1 MENIIK
7 FDDPQYPKLLKQI
20 NDAPKQLY
28 YRGNWPVRRSLGEG
42 GDDKIFENCLAVV
55 GSRRMTSY
63 GQQITNKLISEI
75 ASRGITIVSGFM
87 YGIDATAHKTALDV
101 GARTIAVMPCGI
113 ERIHPEYQ
121 TKLYADILENNG
133 LIISEFEGDSLPA
146 FWTYP
151 KRNRII
157 AGLSKAT
164 MVVEAGLKSG
174 SLITAN
180 LAKKY
185 KRKVFAVPGPLTS
198 VLSQGICQ
206 LIKEG
211 ADVVTGA
218 EDILEYYGKS
228 LKEVRPLENFKD
240 EVARGRTS
248 DNLEQRIIEKLQQEP
263 MEIDVLSRFLGISS
277 AQIGTTMSL
286 MQLKGLIFIENGKY
300 YVH

>member
-1 MENIIK
+1 MQGIIK
-7 FDDPQYPKLLKQI
+7 FDDPKYPELLKKI
-20 NDAPKQLY
+20 NDPPKQIY
-28 YRGNWPVRRSLGEG
+28 FRGNWDE
-42 GDDKIFENCLAVV
+42 KIFENCLAVV

-87 YGIDATAHKTALDV
+87 YGIDATAHKTALDI

-121 TKLYADILENNG
+121 TKLYADILENKG
-133 LIISEFEGDSLPA
+133 LVISELEGDFQPA

-157 AGLSKAT
+157 AGLSKAV
-164 MVVEAGLKSG
+164 MVIEAGLKSG

-198 VLSQGICQ
+198 ILSEGISQ
-206 LIKEG
+206 LIKDG
-211 ADVVTGA
+211 SDVVTCAG
-218 EDILEYYGKS
+218 DILEYYNIRYPISDIPKN
-228 LKEVRPLENFKD
+228 ELELS
-240 EVARGRTS
+240 ELS
-248 DNLEQRIIEKLQQEP
+248 ELEQKIIQKLQQEP
-263 MEIDVLSRFLGISS
+263 MKIDVLSRLLEISS

>member
-1 MENIIK
+1 MQGVITINDSK
-7 FDDPQYPKLLKQI
+7 YPKLLKQI
-20 NDAPKQLY
+20 NDPPKQLY
-28 YRGNWPVRRSLGEG
+28 YRGNW
-42 GDDKIFENCLAVV
+42 DKDIFENCLAVV

-63 GQQITNKLISEI
+63 GKQITNKLISEI
-75 ASRGITIVSGFM
+75 AGRGITIVSGFM
-87 YGIDATAHKTALDV
+87 FGIDATAHKTALDI
-101 GARTIAVMPCGI
+101 GGRTIAVMPCGI

-133 LIISEFEGDSLPA
+133 LVISEFEGDFQPA

-206 LIKEG
+206 LIKQG
-211 ADVVTGA
+211 ADVVTCA
-218 EDILEYYGKS
+218 EDVLEFFGKS
-228 LKEVRPLENFKD
+228 LKEVRPLESFDD
-240 EVARGRTS
+240 EVDRGRTS
-248 DNLEQRIIEKLQQEP
+248 TSSIEQKIIQKLQQEP
-263 MEIDVLSRFLGISS
+263 MEIDVLSRILEISS
-277 AQIGTTMSL
+277 AEIGTTMSL

>member
-1 MENIIK
+1 MNNIITIN
-7 FDDPQYPKLLKQI
+7 DPQYPEMLKALGK
-20 NDAPKQLY
+20 DAPKQLY
-28 YRGNWPVRRSLGEG
+28 YRGNWDMSL
-42 GDDKIFENCLAVV
+42 FENCLAVV

-87 YGIDATAHKTALDV
+87 YGIDATAHKTALDI
-101 GARTIAVMPCGI
+101 GGRTIAIMPCGI

-133 LIISEFEGDSLPA
+133 LIISEFEGNSLPA

-211 ADVVTGA
+211 ADVVTCAG
-218 EDILEYYGKS
+218 DVLEFFGTKATETRS
-228 LKEVRPLENFKD
+228 LSADRDRV
-240 EVARGRTS
+240 S
-248 DNLEQRIIEKLQQEP
+248 DSSMEQRIIQKLQQEP
-263 MEIDVLSRFLGISS
+263 MEIDVLSRLLGIS
-277 AQIGTTMSL
+277 AAEIGTTISL

-300 YVH
+300 FIK

>member
-1 MENIIK
+1 MNGVITIN
-7 FDDPQYPKLLKQI
+7 DPKYPRLLKEI
-20 NDAPKQLY
+20 SDPPKQLY
-28 YRGNWPVRRSLGEG
+28 YRGNWDE
-42 GDDKIFENCLAVV
+42 KIFENCLAVV
-55 GSRRMTSY
+55 GSRKMTSY
-63 GQQITNKLISEI
+63 GKQITNKLVSEI
-75 ASRGITIVSGFM
+75 ASRGITIASGFM
-87 YGIDATAHKTALDV
+87 YGIDAEAHKTALDV

-164 MVVEAGLKSG
+164 MVIEAGLKSG

-206 LIKEG
+206 LIKQG
-211 ADVVTGA
+211 SDIVTCAG
-218 EDILEYYGKS
+218 DILDYYGA
-228 LKEVRPLENFKD
+228 KETRPLENFND
-240 EVARGRTS
+240 EVARGRVSTNS
-248 DNLEQRIIEKLQQEP
+248 LEQRIIQKLQQEP
-263 MEIDVLSRFLGISS
+263 MEIDALSRMLGISS
-277 AQIGTTMSL
+277 AKTGTTMSL

-300 YVH
+300 FVK

>member
-1 MENIIK
+1 MGIYIGKNTMITIN
-7 FDDPQYPKLLKQI
+7 DPKYPKLLKQI
-20 NDAPKQLY
+20 NDPPKQLY
-28 YRGNWPVRRSLGEG
+28 YRGNW
-42 GDDKIFENCLAVV
+42 DNNIFNNCLAVV
-55 GSRRMTSY
+55 GSRKMTSY

-157 AGLSKAT
+157 AGLSKAV
-164 MVVEAGLKSG
+164 MVIEAGLKSG

-198 VLSQGICQ
+198 VLSQGISQ
-206 LIKEG
+206 LIKEN
-211 ADVVTGA
+211 ADVVTCAG
-218 EDILEYYGKS
+218 DVLDYYNIKRKIINKKEFDNS
-228 LKEVRPLENFKD
+228 LN
-240 EVARGRTS
+240 
-248 DNLEQRIIEKLQQEP
+248 NLEQRIIQELQQEP
-263 MEIDVLSRFLGISS
+263 MEIDVLSRSLKISS

>member
-1 MENIIK
+1 MQGIIK
-7 FDDPQYPKLLKQI
+7 FDDSQYPELLKQI
-20 NDAPKQLY
+20 NDPPKQLY
-28 YRGNWPVRRSLGEG
+28 YRGNWDE
-42 GDDKIFENCLAVV
+42 KIFENCLAVV

-63 GQQITNKLISEI
+63 GQQITNKLISKI

-87 YGIDATAHKTALDV
+87 YGIDATAHKTVLDA
-101 GARTIAVMPCGI
+101 GGRTIAVMPCGI

-133 LIISEFEGDSLPA
+133 LIISEFEGDFQPA

-164 MVVEAGLKSG
+164 MVIEAGLKSG

-198 VLSQGICQ
+198 VLSEGISQ
-206 LIKEG
+206 LIKDG
-211 ADVVTGA
+211 SDVVTCAG
-218 EDILEYYGKS
+218 DILEYYNI
-228 LKEVRPLENFKD
+228 RYPI
-240 EVARGRTS
+240 S
-248 DNLEQRIIEKLQQEP
+248 DMSKNREELPELGGLEQRIIQELQQEP
-263 MEIDVLSRFLGISS
+263 MEIDVLSRSLDISS
-277 AQIGTTMSL
+277 AKIGTTMSL

-300 YVH
+300 YVY

>member
-1 MENIIK
+1 MNNIITIN
-7 FDDPQYPKLLKQI
+7 DPKYPKLLKQI
-20 NDAPKQLY
+20 NDPPKQIY
-28 YRGNWPVRRSLGEG
+28 YRGNWPFDTAQGK
-42 GDDKIFENCLAVV
+42 DDIFENCLAVV

-75 ASRGITIVSGFM
+75 AIRGITIVSGFM
-87 YGIDATAHKTALDV
+87 YGIDAIAHKTALDI
-101 GARTIAVMPCGI
+101 GGRTIAVMPCGI

-133 LIISEFEGDSLPA
+133 LVISEFEGDSLPA

-151 KRNRII
+151 RRNRII

-185 KRKVFAVPGPLTS
+185 RRKVFAVPGPLTS
-198 VLSQGICQ
+198 ILSEGICQ

-211 ADVVTGA
+211 AEVVTAAG
-218 EDILEYYGKS
+218 DVLEYFGKI
-228 LKEVRPLENFKD
+228 
-240 EVARGRTS
+240 RTIETEFIGTDKLGFEAHS
-248 DNLEQRIIEKLQQEP
+248 LEQRIIQELQKEP
-263 MEIDVLSRFLGISS
+263 MEIDVLSRSLEISS
-277 AQIGTTMSL
+277 AKIGTTMSL

>member
-1 MENIIK
+1 MEGIVKIS
-7 FDDPQYPKLLKQI
+7 DPEYPELLKQI
-20 NDAPKQLY
+20 NDPPKQLY
-28 YRGNWPVRRSLGEG
+28 YRGNWDMSL
-42 GDDKIFENCLAVV
+42 FENCLAVV

-87 YGIDATAHKTALDV
+87 YGIDATAHKATLDI

-113 ERIHPEYQ
+113 ERIHPEHQ

-133 LIISEFEGDSLPA
+133 LILSEFEGDSLPA

-164 MVVEAGLKSG
+164 MVIEAGLKSG

-198 VLSQGICQ
+198 VLSEGICQ
-206 LIKEG
+206 LIKDG
-211 ADVVTGA
+211 VDVATCS
-218 EDILEYYGKS
+218 EDVLNYYDIKRKIINKKKFDSS
-228 LKEVRPLENFKD
+228 LN
-240 EVARGRTS
+240 
-248 DNLEQRIIEKLQQEP
+248 NLEQRIIQELQKEP
-263 MEIDVLSRFLGISS
+263 MEIDILSRSLEISS
-277 AQIGTTMSL
+277 AKIGTTMSL

>member
-1 MENIIK
+1 MQGIIK
-7 FDDPQYPKLLKQI
+7 FDDPKYPRLLKEI
-20 NDAPKQLY
+20 SDAPKQLY
-28 YRGNWPVRRSLGEG
+28 YRGEWDEN
-42 GDDKIFENCLAVV
+42 IFNNCLAVV

-87 YGIDATAHKTALDV
+87 YGIDATAHKTALDI

-133 LIISEFEGDSLPA
+133 LIISEFEGNFQPA

-164 MVVEAGLKSG
+164 MVIEAGLKSG

-206 LIKEG
+206 LIKDG
-211 ADVVTGA
+211 SDVVTCAG
-218 EDILEYYGKS
+218 DVLEYFNMRATETRS
-228 LKEVRPLENFKD
+228 LSADRDRV
-240 EVARGRTS
+240 S
-248 DNLEQRIIEKLQQEP
+248 DSLEQRIIQKLQQEP
-263 MEIDVLSRFLGISS
+263 MEIDMLSRLLKTSS
-277 AQIGTTMSL
+277 AEIGTVMSL
-286 MQLKGLIFIENGKY
+286 MQLKGIIFIENGKY

>member
-7 FDDPQYPKLLKQI
+7 FDDPQYPQLLKEI
-20 NDAPKQLY
+20 NDPPKQLY
-28 YRGNWPVRRSLGEG
+28 YRGDWDE
-42 GDDKIFENCLAVV
+42 KIFNNCLAVV

-63 GQQITNKLISEI
+63 GKQITNKLVSEI

-87 YGIDATAHKTALDV
+87 YGIDATAHKTALDI

-133 LIISEFEGDSLPA
+133 LIISEFEGNSLPA

-206 LIKEG
+206 LIKQGE
-211 ADVVTGA
+211 DVVTCAG
-218 EDILEYYGKS
+218 DVLEYYSIRYPISDMPKNGQE
-228 LKEVRPLENFKD
+228 LPGLD
-240 EVARGRTS
+240 E
-248 DNLEQRIIEKLQQEP
+248 LEQKIIQKLQQEP
-263 MEIDVLSRFLGISS
+263 MEIDMLSRLLKISS
-277 AQIGTTMSL
+277 AEIGTTMSL

>member
-1 MENIIK
+1 MNGVITIN
-7 FDDPQYPKLLKQI
+7 DPKYPKLLKEI
-20 NDAPKQLY
+20 SDPPKQLY
-28 YRGNWPVRRSLGEG
+28 YRGNWNE
-42 GDDKIFENCLAVV
+42 DIFNNCLAVV

-63 GQQITNKLISEI
+63 GKQITEKLVSEI
-75 ASRGITIVSGFM
+75 ASREIVIASGFM
-87 YGIDATAHKTALDV
+87 YGIDAQAHQAAIDI

-133 LIISEFEGDSLPA
+133 LIISEYEGGFLPTL
-146 FWTYP
+146 WTYP
-151 KRNRII
+151 RRNRIV
-157 AGLSKAT
+157 AGLSKAV

-218 EDILEYYGKS
+218 GDVLEYYNIKTKIINK
-228 LKEVRPLENFKD
+228 KEFNN
-240 EVARGRTS
+240 S
-248 DNLEQRIIEKLQQEP
+248 INNIEQCIIQKLQQEP
-263 MEIDVLSRFLGISS
+263 MEIDVLSRLLKISS
-277 AQIGTTMSL
+277 AEIGTTMSL

-300 YVH
+300 FVR